1 MHARTHTRCSFVRH
15 QLCRRRRCAPSGSTA
30 QRWRLLRKKSIRTA
44 SCALPAAAR
53 QHREYSQNPFLRY
66 LRNSHS
72 RRARWSQATH
82 AHASSHAR
90 LDACS
95 LRTRTLAHAC
105 TQKHARNRT
114 RSLSLSDTRMQ
125 ARTRIAGADAHTYS
139 PLGRWIHRIDRTG
152 KMGAFGCSACG
163 LQPDAMHRRVPKSP
177 QHARSAHLRVPC
189 PATQHSTSRMADS
202 MAHHTT
208 GQTTYNMAC
217 NIQHGMQRTTWHVA
231 HGMQCN
237 ISVQHGTRHEI
248 PGADAR
254 ADERC
259 TLHAAS
265 CMRHRGRD
273 ILAPFAMSISS
284 SIRSSVCTND
294 NHSRAASCAPAR
306 ALVRSKSS
314 APRTNAA
321 RVGTSCLR
329 CISRRLTAQRRRSC
343 SAWRWQSGRCTAQWY
358 ASD

>member
-1 MHARTHTRCSFVRH
+1 
-15 QLCRRRRCAPSGSTA
+15 
-30 QRWRLLRKKSIRTA
+30 
-44 SCALPAAAR
+44 
-53 QHREYSQNPFLRY
+53 
-66 LRNSHS
+66 
-72 RRARWSQATH
+72 
-82 AHASSHAR
+82 
-90 LDACS
+90 
-95 LRTRTLAHAC
+95 
-105 TQKHARNRT
+105 
-114 RSLSLSDTRMQ
+114 
-125 ARTRIAGADAHTYS
+125 
-139 PLGRWIHRIDRTG
+139 
-152 KMGAFGCSACG
+152 MGAFGCSACG

-177 QHARSAHLRVPC
+177 QHARSAHLRVPARQ
-189 PATQHSTSRMADS
+189 PSTQHRAWLTAWR
-202 MAHHTT
+202 T
-208 GQTTYNMAC
+208 
-217 NIQHGMQRTTWHVA
+217 IQRGKQHTTWHVA

-237 ISVQHGTRHEI
+237 ISVRHGTRHEI

-259 TLHAAS
+259 TVHAAS

>member
-1 MHARTHTRCSFVRH
+1 MRAACSPTLCTGAYQSLHSMRDLRIFVY
-15 QLCRRRRCAPSGSTA
+15 P
-30 QRWRLLRKKSIRTA
+30 
-44 SCALPAAAR
+44 AR
-53 QHREYSQNPFLRY
+53 QPS
-66 LRNSHS
+66 
-72 RRARWSQATH
+72 
-82 AHASSHAR
+82 
-90 LDACS
+90 
-95 LRTRTLAHAC
+95 
-105 TQKHARNRT
+105 
-114 RSLSLSDTRMQ
+114 
-125 ARTRIAGADAHTYS
+125 
-139 PLGRWIHRIDRTG
+139 
-152 KMGAFGCSACG
+152 
-163 LQPDAMHRRVPKSP
+163 
-177 QHARSAHLRVPC
+177 
-189 PATQHSTSRMADS
+189 TQHRAWLTAWRTIQRGKQ
-202 MAHHTT
+202 HTT
-208 GQTTYNMAC
+208 WHATYNMAC
-217 NIQHGMQRTTWHVA
+217 NVQHGMQRTTWHVA

-237 ISVQHGTRHEI
+237 ISARHGTRHEI